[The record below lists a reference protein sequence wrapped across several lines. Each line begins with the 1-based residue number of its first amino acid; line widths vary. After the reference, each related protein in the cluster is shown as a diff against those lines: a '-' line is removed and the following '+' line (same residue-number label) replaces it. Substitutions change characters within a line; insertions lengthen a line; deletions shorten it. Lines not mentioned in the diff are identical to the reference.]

1 MGLPDTYVRA
11 RIDAVTKRRAAEA
24 LDALGLSI
32 PDAIRLFMTRVAA
45 DRALPFE
52 AKSPN
57 DATRAAIAELEAGGG
72 THHQSVDD
80 LMRDL
85 ES

>member
-11 RIDAVTKRRAAEA
+11 RIDAATKRRAAEA

-32 PDAIRLFMTRVAA
+32 PDAIRLFMVRVAA
-45 DRALPFE
+45 DQALPFE
-52 AKSPN
+52 AKRPN
-57 DATRAAIAELEAGGG
+57 DATHAAIAELESGGG